1 MKDMEDE
8 GKIAKYFIKYADDRI
23 KLKTMVRHELEER
36 SREEQLTIRTK
47 TRALIDKHSDKKTL
61 SDDAYIVFS
70 AELLDNDRE
79 YCDKI
84 RKPPSDPDFMT
95 YEDLVEEE
103 KKLKGMIDVIVEE
116 KKNRKLEPKIK
127 VFKNV
132 VNFIE
137 RMNKI
142 TVTYREEDDSRY
154 GITPPVPG
162 RRVGSTRSSSSVV
175 RTVLTNEPSDPT
187 GMPIVATSATAVRV
201 AEVATDEA
209 MGAEEEN

>member
-1 MKDMEDE
+1 MEDE
-8 GKIAKYFIKYADDRI
+8 GKIAKYFVKYADDRS
-23 KLKTMVRHELEER
+23 KLKTMVLYKLEER

-47 TRALIDKHSDKKTL
+47 TRALIDKHFDKKTL
-61 SDDAYIVFS
+61 SDDAYTVFS
-70 AELLDNDRE
+70 SELHNNDRE

-103 KKLKGMIDVIVEE
+103 KKLKGMIDVIVGG

-142 TVTYREEDDSRY
+142 TVTYREEDDGRY

-162 RRVGSTRSSSSVV
+162 RRVVSTRSSSSSVV

-209 MGAEEEN
+209 MDAEEEN